1 MYKRQAPDGVFIGGS
16 EGELI
21 PILEAALSRNPA
33 VRFCVTAIAVE
44 TLGVAV
50 AAFTQ
55 LGMNPQITQITV
67 ARSRRAGERNLML
80 GQNPVWI
87 VTGQKE
93 ALL

>member
-1 MYKRQAPDGVFIGGS
+1 MLFPF
-16 EGELI
+16 LI
-21 PILEAALSRNPA
+21 PSLKILLYLCYNSFFYPAA
-33 VRFCVTAIAVE
+33 RFCVTAIAVE

-55 LGMNPQITQITV
+55 LEMSPQITQITV
-67 ARSRRAGERNLML
+67 ARSRRTGERNLML

>member
-1 MYKRQAPDGVFIGGS
+1 M
-16 EGELI
+16 
-21 PILEAALSRNPA
+21 
-33 VRFCVTAIAVE
+33 
-44 TLGVAV
+44 AV

-67 ARSRRAGERNLML
+67 ARSRRAGERNLLL